1 MTLEEFKAAA
11 AQIEPEYH
19 DKEGTV
25 DKTCKWI
32 DRAGAEDVDLVVFPE
47 AHIPGFPYWCAG
59 APRWGELMVELKKN
73 SLQDGDNALEIIG
86 DAVAEA
92 DLYAVI
98 GGNELD
104 SRPGSDTV
112 YNVLYYFNRDGEVI
126 GKHRKLKPT
135 LHERTVWGEGDPSSL
150 QVYDT
155 ELGNLGGL
163 ICYENHMTLSKAALC
178 GMGEEIHVATWP
190 GFWELDPNTMM
201 FERAEDRSAL
211 EACDAYSAMRQYAF
225 ETQSFVVSSHA
236 YISDDL
242 MAEYENDFIYDFGAG
257 GSMLIGPSG
266 ILKEGPVV
274 GKEELVTATYH
285 RDERRAAKAMFDAMG
300 HYTRWDAVNLNINRS
315 TYEPISTDG
324 TESPSP
330 VVGNSTQETDE
341 KIDEIASEHDID
353 RDTVAEIAQTLSD

>member
-1 MTLEEFKAAA
+1 
-11 AQIEPEYH
+11 
-19 DKEGTV
+19 
-25 DKTCKWI
+25 
-32 DRAGAEDVDLVVFPE
+32 
-47 AHIPGFPYWCAG
+47 
-59 APRWGELMVELKKN
+59 
-73 SLQDGDNALEIIG
+73 
-86 DAVAEA
+86 
-92 DLYAVI
+92 
-98 GGNELD
+98 
-104 SRPGSDTV
+104 
-112 YNVLYYFNRDGEVI
+112 
-126 GKHRKLKPT
+126 
-135 LHERTVWGEGDPSSL
+135 
-150 QVYDT
+150 
-155 ELGNLGGL
+155 
-163 ICYENHMTLSKAALC
+163 MTLSKAALC